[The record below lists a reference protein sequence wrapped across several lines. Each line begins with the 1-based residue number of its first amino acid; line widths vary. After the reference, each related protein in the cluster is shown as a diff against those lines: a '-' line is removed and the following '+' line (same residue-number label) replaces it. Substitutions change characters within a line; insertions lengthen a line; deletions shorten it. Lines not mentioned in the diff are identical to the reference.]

1 MKEFLS
7 SSKGSNIVGV
17 ILFLV
22 VFLILNVFFQ
32 LGGAIGGAIAGVI
45 GFGAAGAI
53 KIALNKD
60 KAS

>member
-7 SSKGSNIVGV
+7 SSKCSNIVGIV
-17 ILFLV
+17 LFLV

-32 LGGAIGGAIAGVI
+32 LGGAIGGAIAGLV

-53 KIALNKD
+53 KIALKKD
-60 KAS
+60 QAS